1 MWVLGLDSPDVTR
14 AVEDVWSSWT
24 EMSVCPL
31 SSRQSDGGLQRETR
45 EANGLAAALDRVW
58 SA

>member
-1 MWVLGLDSPDVTR
+1 MWVLGLDAPSVTA
-14 AVEDVWSSWT
+14 AVENVWSAWT

-45 EANGLAAALDRVW
+45 AATGLAAALDRVW
-58 SA
+58 